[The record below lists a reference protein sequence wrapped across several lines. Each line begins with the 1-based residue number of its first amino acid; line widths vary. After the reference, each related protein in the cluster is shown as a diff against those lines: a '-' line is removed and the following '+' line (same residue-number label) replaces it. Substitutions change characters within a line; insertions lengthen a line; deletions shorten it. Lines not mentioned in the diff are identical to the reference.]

1 MADTTTAQQPFLLA
15 DLPPT
20 RRQFLLAFGIV
31 LVLLALFGVTAP
43 FAKTQLPRIDSFIP
57 TVQGVS
63 VVTDLIT
70 SSLLFA
76 QFSIVRRGQ
85 LLVLASGFLFTALI
99 IISHTLTFPGAFAP
113 TGLLGAGVQSTTYLY
128 NFWKAGFA
136 LAVFGYVALND
147 RRVTANVGSPIV
159 ILWTIAIVIVLAC
172 GLSWIAIGAEAHLPR
187 VFLDAVRVD
196 QRALIEQ
203 RSALLALNVV
213 ALVLLWIRR
222 KSVLDLWLAVL
233 CCVLILEILTTIFL
247 ITTRFSVGWY
257 ATRVYSLF
265 ASVLILLV
273 LLSETTALYA
283 NLARAFLRQ
292 RGIQDERQVAIDAMA
307 ASIAHEIAQPIMTM
321 VTNAD
326 AARNWLGKTPPNLNE
341 AGVAL
346 QHIADAGHRANDLT
360 IAVRSMF
367 KKGAHG
373 RALVNVNDL
382 VREALGNVDLI
393 LREQEVSLQ
402 IDLRDDLP
410 QLRADRGQLYQV
422 FLNLITNAI
431 EAMGSVSGRRRV
443 LRVSTEATQQSSDVA
458 VIIEDSGPGIESEN
472 RNQIF
477 EPFFTT
483 KPTGTGIGLTICKSI
498 IDAHGGTLQ
507 AYANKPYG
515 TIFRVTVPAGGPA

>member
-1 MADTTTAQQPFLLA
+1 
-15 DLPPT
+15 
-20 RRQFLLAFGIV
+20 
-31 LVLLALFGVTAP
+31 
-43 FAKTQLPRIDSFIP
+43 
-57 TVQGVS
+57 
-63 VVTDLIT
+63 
-70 SSLLFA
+70 
-76 QFSIVRRGQ
+76 
-85 LLVLASGFLFTALI
+85 
-99 IISHTLTFPGAFAP
+99 
-113 TGLLGAGVQSTTYLY
+113 
-128 NFWKAGFA
+128 
-136 LAVFGYVALND
+136 
-147 RRVTANVGSPIV
+147 
-159 ILWTIAIVIVLAC
+159 
-172 GLSWIAIGAEAHLPR
+172 
-187 VFLDAVRVD
+187 
-196 QRALIEQ
+196 
-203 RSALLALNVV
+203 
-213 ALVLLWIRR
+213 
-222 KSVLDLWLAVL
+222 
-233 CCVLILEILTTIFL
+233 LTTIFL

-292 RGIQDERQVAIDAMA
+292 RGIQDERQVAIDSMA
-307 ASIAHEIAQPIMTM
+307 ASIAHEIAQPITAM
-321 VTNAD
+321 VTYAD
-326 AARNWLGKTPPNLNE
+326 AARNWLGKAPPNLDE

-373 RALVNVNDL
+373 RALVSVNEL

-410 QLRADRGQLYQV
+410 QLLADRGQLYQV
-422 FLNLITNAI
+422 FFNLITNAI
-431 EAMGSVSGRRRV
+431 EAMGSVNGRRRV
-443 LRVSTEATQQSSDVA
+443 LRVSTEAQESSDVA
-458 VIIEDSGPGIESEN
+458 VIIEDSGSGIESEN

-515 TIFRVTVPAGGPA
+515 TIFRVTVPAGDPA